1 MGDGEL
7 TRLLKD
13 PTARNL
19 LPACCNF
26 AGFRELWERIRGRL
40 ALRK

>member
-7 TRLLKD
+7 TSLLKEPD
-13 PTARNL
+13 SVDL

-26 AGFRELWERIRGRL
+26 AGFRELLE
-40 ALRK
+40 